1 MVLRKWLV
9 ALKILAGLGLI
20 YVIMRRADASRI
32 ADIMLNAKLWPMA
45 VASAL
50 VALAVVSNAYR
61 WRAITSC
68 LDHGVSTRTAVVGYF
83 ESMFF
88 NQILPT
94 GIGGDAI
101 RVVRAYDS
109 GVMAGWAVVGVLI
122 DRAFGLLAVGL
133 ILVLAYCVGGTAIVE
148 AALFSWLALV
158 AAVVVAGAAFAAWLG
173 GFVGTL
179 HLPRWTTPLISL
191 LVAFT
196 RVLRDRAGMVA
207 VTLTLLASSAAMAAA
222 LVACA
227 WSVGFELGL
236 WDGLII
242 MQGVLLAALAPI
254 SIGGWGVREGALIL
268 LFAPLGVGADQAIA
282 ISVLF
287 GLVLTAIGLVGA
299 IVWLASDYRRVNL
312 ADRIGMIR
320 KKSAGGTT

>member
-1 MVLRKWLV
+1 MRKWLL
-9 ALKILAGLGLI
+9 ALKILAGIGLI
-20 YVIMRRADASRI
+20 YVIMRRVDASRI
-32 ADIMLNAKLWPMA
+32 ADIMLNAKLWPLVGA
-45 VASAL
+45 CAL
-50 VALAVVSNAYR
+50 VALAVVCNAYR
-61 WRAITSC
+61 WRAITRC
-68 LDHGVSTRTAVVGYF
+68 LDHGVSARTAVVGYF

-133 ILVLAYCVGGTAIVE
+133 ILVLAYGIGGTAI
-148 AALFSWLALV
+148 AGSTLFSWLAL
-158 AAVVVAGAAFAAWLG
+158 AAVVVVAGAAFAAWLG
-173 GFVGTL
+173 TFAARL
-179 HLPRWTTPLISL
+179 ALPRWTTPLVSL

-196 RVLRDRAGMVA
+196 QVMRDRAGMVA
-207 VTLTLLASSAAMAAA
+207 VALTLLASSAAMAAA

-227 WSVGFELGL
+227 SSVGFQLGL
-236 WDGLII
+236 WDGVII

-282 ISVLF
+282 VSVLF

-299 IVWLASDYRRVNL
+299 VVWLASDYRRVNL
-312 ADRIGMIR
+312 ADRISMIR
-320 KKSAGGTT
+320 QKSGGGTT

>member
-1 MVLRKWLV
+1 MRKWLLT
-9 ALKILAGLGLI
+9 LKILAGIGLI
-20 YVIMRRADASRI
+20 YVIMRRVDASRI
-32 ADIMLNAKLWPMA
+32 ADIMLNAKLWPLVGA
-45 VASAL
+45 CAL
-50 VALAVVSNAYR
+50 VALAVVCNAYR
-61 WRAITSC
+61 WRAITRC
-68 LDHGVSTRTAVVGYF
+68 LDHGVSARTAVVGYF

-133 ILVLAYCVGGTAIVE
+133 ILVLAYGIGGTAI
-148 AALFSWLALV
+148 AGSTLFSWLAL
-158 AAVVVAGAAFAAWLG
+158 AAVVVVAGAAFAAWLG
-173 GFVGTL
+173 TFAARL
-179 HLPRWTTPLISL
+179 ALPRWTTPLVSL

-196 RVLRDRAGMVA
+196 QVMRDRAGMVA
-207 VTLTLLASSAAMAAA
+207 VALTLLASSAAMAAA

-227 WSVGFELGL
+227 SSVGFQLGL
-236 WDGLII
+236 WDGVII

-268 LFAPLGVGADQAIA
+268 LFAPRGVGADQAIA
-282 ISVLF
+282 VSVLF

-299 IVWLASDYRRVNL
+299 VVWLASDYRRVNL
-312 ADRIGMIR
+312 ADRISMIR
-320 KKSAGGTT
+320 QKSGGGTT

>member
-1 MVLRKWLV
+1 MRKWLL
-9 ALKILAGLGLI
+9 ALKILAGIGLI
-20 YVIMRRADASRI
+20 YVIMRRVDASRI
-32 ADIMLNAKLWPMA
+32 ADIMLNAKLWPLVGA
-45 VASAL
+45 CAL
-50 VALAVVSNAYR
+50 VALAVVCNAYR
-61 WRAITSC
+61 WRAITRC
-68 LDHGVSTRTAVVGYF
+68 LDHGVSARTAVVGYF

-88 NQILPT
+88 SQILPT

-133 ILVLAYCVGGTAIVE
+133 ILVLAYGIGGTAI
-148 AALFSWLALV
+148 AGSTLFSWLAL
-158 AAVVVAGAAFAAWLG
+158 AAVVVVAGAAFAAWLG
-173 GFVGTL
+173 TFAARL
-179 HLPRWTTPLISL
+179 ALPRWTTPLVSL

-196 RVLRDRAGMVA
+196 QVMRDRAGMVA
-207 VTLTLLASSAAMAAA
+207 VALTLLASSAAMAAA

-227 WSVGFELGL
+227 WSVGFKLGL
-236 WDGLII
+236 WDGVII

-282 ISVLF
+282 VSVLF

-299 IVWLASDYRRVNL
+299 VVWLASDYRRVNL
-312 ADRIGMIR
+312 ADRISMIR
-320 KKSAGGTT
+320 QKSGGGTT